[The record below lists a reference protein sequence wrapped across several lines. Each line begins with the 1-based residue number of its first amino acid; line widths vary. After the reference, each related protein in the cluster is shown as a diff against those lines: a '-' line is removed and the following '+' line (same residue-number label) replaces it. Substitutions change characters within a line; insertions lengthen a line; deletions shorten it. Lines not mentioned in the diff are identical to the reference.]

1 MNKIE
6 FIKENFKDYY
16 IDNGPENGILQGTK
30 YEGCATHCRA
40 CLNTIVR
47 MLKPKSILEIGSW
60 HYDSTKAMSNAMDTY
75 LSYDEGIIYSFDIKT
90 GGYDGLGTTFGLHKR
105 IKPMFWYPY
114 KTPYDEWK
122 MTDPGI
128 VHKDFVK
135 YTNDE
140 LFEMNDKILEQIT
153 PEGGFDLIFI
163 DGDHSYEGAK
173 KDWEHAL
180 KISHKETV
188 IVIDNVWDIRLKEVR
203 RFYDDLKTIKWDF
216 EEWNDEYKSK
226 NMVQDTAITLTY

>member
-1 MNKIE
+1 MHFLSEELDTYVTLHSQDEPELLMQLNKETHQKILQPRMLSGHFQGRVLSMLSKIIHPTNILE
-6 FIKENFKDYY
+6 VGTYTGYATLCLAE
-16 IDNGPENGILQGTK
+16 GLAENGTIDTLDIEEELVDFQRK
-30 YEGCATHCRA
+30 YFD
-40 CLNTIVR
+40 
-47 MLKPKSILEIGSW
+47 KSPWGS
-60 HYDSTKAMSNAMDTY
+60 
-75 LSYDEGIIYSFDIKT
+75 
-90 GGYDGLGTTFGLHKR
+90 
-105 IKPMFWYPY
+105 
-114 KTPYDEWK
+114 
-122 MTDPGI
+122 
-128 VHKDFVK
+128 
-135 YTNDE
+135 
-140 LFEMNDKILEQIT
+140 QIT
-153 PEGGFDLIFI
+153 QHLGEATTIIPTINIKFDLVFI